1 MKKMNN
7 MALVVKMANANNK
20 NKNMEV
26 NNKKSVIKPDN
37 NKKKKT
43 KDKKFSLG
51 YYVEKCLRIAF
62 SRGFKIHGAKM
73 RAVAMFENDGLKY
86 VLAIDKQELFWAV
99 EVANLVAAVD
109 RSFHEKTD
117 DDSYLTRYHVPTYY
131 ALEMMIMW
139 EWKLRLN
146 Y

>member
-1 MKKMNN
+1 M
-7 MALVVKMANANNK
+7 L
-20 NKNMEV
+20 
-26 NNKKSVIKPDN
+26 
-37 NKKKKT
+37 
-43 KDKKFSLG
+43 KDS
-51 YYVEKCLRIAF
+51 I
-62 SRGFKIHGAKM
+62 SQGFKIHGAKM

-99 EVANLVAAVD
+99 EVANLVTAVD
-109 RSFHEKTD
+109 RSFHEKTDD

-139 EWKLRLN
+139 EWKLRVN